1 VRLTATV
8 HGLGDPGTIREF
20 NEDILYLAH
29 SLATTD
35 EVIRPPGAREGD
47 FIRQVDAE
55 IEKVNKWTK
64 RIQTELLAAV
74 RAPAPGGF
82 CLGHGYMC
90 RGDRSARGWPE
101 AALEW
106 VVCDGGAASAA
117 PWRGCVRRVT
127 ADRKRVAAMVD
138 A

>member
-1 VRLTATV
+1 VRLTAI
-8 HGLGDPGTIREF
+8 LAPFDPGTIREF

-47 FIRQVDAE
+47 FIRLVDAE

-74 RAPAPGGF
+74 CAHAPPSIRF
-82 CLGHGYMC
+82 CFPVLLG
-90 RGDRSARGWPE
+90 
-101 AALEW
+101 
-106 VVCDGGAASAA
+106 
-117 PWRGCVRRVT
+117 
-127 ADRKRVAAMVD
+127 
-138 A
+138 